1 MRGAPSVCFVHSPCD
16 AVNDDRLE
24 PPLGIL
30 YLAGVA
36 RDEGCSVR
44 VIDLASRGQADLAAE
59 VPVGFDVYGF
69 STYTVNFRVTLA
81 LADAVRVRNPRAL
94 FIAGGP
100 HATALPEEVLAA
112 GFDAVVTGEGETAL
126 AAIVRAVRRGERPRG
141 IVRGT
146 PVADLDTLTFP
157 DYDLLDFGTYSRE
170 LDGQRCVSVL
180 SSRGCPY
187 PCTFCNSRIM
197 GAGTPIR
204 YRSPENVVAE
214 VRQIKARGIDRIRF
228 QDDIFT
234 LDIRRVRRLA
244 AALSREGVIYRCF
257 SRVSTFT
264 AEMAALVRGSGCIH
278 VSFGVESGSP
288 ALLAEHAMNKHQTPG
303 DIRAALEH
311 ARAAGLRTRVYLM
324 VGFPGETDGTVRE
337 TIELMKST
345 PWDEFAVYPLIAY
358 PGTPLFEEPE
368 RFGILQIRRDY
379 GEYVQVGRDF
389 RAGFTIRT
397 ATFDERQVRVWRD
410 AVVAELLA
418 DGRTWAGAAV
428 GFR

>member
-1 MRGAPSVCFVHSPCD
+1 MHGSLSVCFVHSPCD

-36 RDEGCSVR
+36 RDEGCTVQ
-44 VIDLASRGQADLAAE
+44 VIDLASCPQIDLAAE
-59 VPVGFDVYGF
+59 VPDGFDVYAF
-69 STYTVNFRVTLA
+69 STYTVNFSVTHA
-81 LADAVRVRNPRAL
+81 LAAAVRERNPSASFL
-94 FIAGGP
+94 AGGP

-112 GFDAVVTGEGETAL
+112 GFDVVVTGEGESAL
-126 AAIVRAVRRGERPRG
+126 AEIVRRIRSGERPCG
-141 IVRGT
+141 IVRGM
-146 PVADLDTLTFP
+146 PVADLDTLPFP
-157 DYDLLDFGTYSRE
+157 DYDLVDFDTYTRE
-170 LDGQRCVSVL
+170 LDGHRCVSVL

-204 YRSPENVVAE
+204 YRSPENVIAE
-214 VRQIKARGIDRIRF
+214 IREIKARGIDRIRF
-228 QDDIFT
+228 QDDVFT
-234 LDIRRVRRLA
+234 LDIDRVRKLA
-244 AALSREGVIYRCF
+244 EALSREGIFYRCF

-264 AEMAALVRGSGCIH
+264 AQMAALLRASGCLH

-288 ALLAEHAMNKHQTPG
+288 VLLAEHAMNKHQTPRQ
-303 DIRAALEH
+303 IRAALEH
-311 ARAAGLRTRVYLM
+311 ARAADLRTRVYLM
-324 VGFPGETDGTVRE
+324 VGFPGETDDTIQE

-358 PGTPLFEEPE
+358 PGTPLFEQPE
-368 RFGILQIRRDY
+368 RFGIVQIRRDY
-379 GEYVQVGRDF
+379 GEYVQVGRDR

-397 ATFDERQVRVWRD
+397 ATFDEAKVRVWRD
-410 AVVAELLA
+410 AVIATLLA